1 MLYQNDAEM
10 IFPTRVIP
18 ALRNLRG
25 DDWRTFVERISD
37 QPESA
42 PDVLAFGLMMIRLS
56 ACMSCHSDSYRAM
69 RGCTQCAQQTVA
81 RFKGS
86 DRELIE
92 RWQAARAD
100 IMAYLSTGAIPQ
112 VD

>member
-1 MLYQNDAEM
+1 MLYQSDAEM
-10 IFPTRVIP
+10 IFPARVIP
-18 ALRNLRG
+18 ALRDLRG
-25 DDWRTFVERISD
+25 NDWRLLVERVSS
-37 QPESA
+37 QPEDA
-42 PDVLAFGLMMIRLS
+42 PDVLAFSLMMIRLA

-86 DRELIE
+86 DAELIE
-92 RWQAARAD
+92 RWNSARAD
-100 IMAYLSTGAIPQ
+100 ILTFLSTGAVPQ